1 MVLGLPG
8 KKIGIEAW
16 LAVCSGGQRK
26 ELGRGWLRT
35 IDKAKE
41 VLPFQIW
48 NNLGFPKEVIITGE
62 FNSDKMVYGRKRV
75 G

>member
-1 MVLGLPG
+1 MPG

-26 ELGRGWLRT
+26 ELRRGWLRT

-48 NNLGFPKEVIITGE
+48 NNLGFPKEVIILG
-62 FNSDKMVYGRKRV
+62 
-75 G
+75 